1 MVMNATEPTTIT
13 PIVPAIPHPH
23 GLTHDAILA
32 QLNTSIHGL
41 SQAEAKLRLQQYGHN
56 SLPQK
61 KPAGLTEVFLRQ
73 FLGPFIYVL
82 LLAAIVSMALNE
94 WSDAGFIFA
103 VLIINAAIGTYQEY
117 NAEHSA
123 AALQNLIS
131 SRAMVMR
138 EGEANEIDSRELVP
152 GDIVL
157 LESGGRVPAD
167 LRLLDSTRLSI
178 DESLLTGESL
188 ASSKDAN
195 AHVSNETMLGDRGNM
210 AFAATL
216 VEQGRGRGVVIAT
229 GLATEIGTIAASVL
243 GEKSTKPPLLLRM
256 ERFTYRIAAFVAL
269 AAILLGT
276 IAFLQGTPLSH
287 IFILAV
293 ALAVSAIPEGLPVA
307 LTITLAIGMNR
318 MAKRNVII
326 RRLVAVESLGSC
338 TYIASDKTGTL
349 TMNELSADKIY
360 FHGQQPWQISAETDI
375 DVGSI
380 VTDKGSPSIQE
391 QALLERLCISVCLCN
406 EAFLGRSD
414 SGWVHH
420 GDSVDVALLI
430 MAHKAGIIRPEL
442 LGTYPVIAEIPFEAE
457 HRFSASLNRDGHRD
471 NKGNRVSIKGA
482 LENILPMCNR
492 MLTTNGDVTI
502 EASEIEHQAR
512 QLAQQGYRVLA
523 VADGNLL
530 LQDNEVFSAEHLS
543 SLCFLGLVAMID
555 PVRSEAK
562 AAIATCRDAGIEV
575 CMITGDHPATALAI
589 AQQLQLADSSAQVVS
604 GHQLKQAELKGPQAV
619 AELSAQTRIFA
630 RIEPQ
635 QKQEI
640 VKSLQQQ
647 GHFVAVTGDGANDA
661 PAMKSA
667 HVGIAMGKQGTDVAK
682 ETADMVITDDNF
694 ASIVAGIEE
703 GRIAYANVR
712 KVIFLLVSTGAAEIV
727 LFTLAL
733 LFGLPLPL
741 LAVQLLWL
749 NLVTN
754 GIQDVALAFE
764 PGEGNELKQP
774 PRPPQESIFNRLMLE
789 RTILSAITIGTLSFG
804 AFYWML
810 ENGYSVDQARNALLL
825 LMVLFENV
833 HVFNCRSELR
843 SAFQHS
849 PMRNRL
855 LLFGTLAAQ
864 LIHIAALYTPGLST
878 VLETQPVSFK
888 LWLQLLSLALILLL
902 VMECHKLF
910 RRHRPIQNG
919 TSAHKKPLK

>member
-1 MVMNATEPTTIT
+1 MIAAEPTNIT
-13 PIVPAIPHPH
+13 PIVPAIAHPH

-41 SQAEAKLRLQQYGHN
+41 SHAEAKLRLQQYGFN

-61 KPAGLTEVFLRQ
+61 KPPSLAEVFLRQ

-94 WSDAGFIFA
+94 WTDAGFIFA
-103 VLIINAAIGTYQEY
+103 VLIINAVIGTYQEY

-131 SRAMVMR
+131 SHARVMR

-167 LRLLDSTRLSI
+167 LRLLDSSRLSI
-178 DESLLTGESL
+178 DESLLTGESQ
-188 ASSKDAN
+188 ASNKDAN
-195 AHVSNETMLGDRGNM
+195 ARVADQATLGDRGNM

-216 VEQGRGRGVVIAT
+216 VEQGRGRGVVMAT

-243 GEKSTKPPLLLRM
+243 GEKVTKPPLLLRM
-256 ERFTYRIAAFVAL
+256 ERFTYLISAFVAL

-276 IAFLQGTPLSH
+276 IAFLQGTPLTH

-318 MAKRNVII
+318 MAKRNVVI

-349 TMNELSADKIY
+349 TINELSADKIY
-360 FHGQQPWQISAETDI
+360 LPGQQPWHISAETDI
-375 DVGSI
+375 DAGSI
-380 VTDKGSPSIQE
+380 ITATGSPSLQ
-391 QALLERLCISVCLCN
+391 QQTLLDRLCISVTLCN
-406 EAFLGRSD
+406 EAFLGRRD

-430 MAHKAGIIRPEL
+430 MAHKAGIVRPEL
-442 LGTYPVIAEIPFEAE
+442 LGTYPAIAEIPFEAE
-457 HRFSASLNRDGHRD
+457 HRFAANLNRDGNGD
-471 NKGNRVSIKGA
+471 DKSSRVSLKGA

-492 MLTTNGDVTI
+492 MLTSNGEITI
-502 EASEIEHQAR
+502 EPIEIEHQVH

-523 VADGNLL
+523 VADGKLHL
-530 LQDNEVFSAEHLS
+530 RDDEVFSAEHLS

-562 AAIATCRDAGIEV
+562 AAIAACRGAGVQV

-589 AQQLQLADSSAQVVS
+589 AQQLQLADSSDQVVS

-619 AELSAQTRIFA
+619 IELSAQARIFA
-630 RIEPQ
+630 RVEPQ
-635 QKQEI
+635 QKQQI
-640 VKSLQQQ
+640 VKALQQQ

-682 ETADMVITDDNF
+682 ETADMVITNDNF

-764 PGEGNELKQP
+764 PGEGDELRQP
-774 PRPPQESIFNRLMLE
+774 PRPPQEPIFNRLMLE
-789 RTILSAITIGTLSFG
+789 RTILSAITIGILAFS

-849 PMRNRL
+849 PMKNRL

-864 LIHIAALYTPGLST
+864 LIHIAALYTPGLNTILGTS
-878 VLETQPVSFK
+878 PVSFE
-888 LWLQLLSLALILLL
+888 LWLQLLGLALILLL
-902 VMECHKLF
+902 VMECHKFF
-910 RRHRPIQNG
+910 RRRNPIQNG
-919 TSAHKKPLK
+919 TSTLKKPLK

>member
-1 MVMNATEPTTIT
+1 MRAAEPTSFT

-23 GLTHDAILA
+23 GLSHDAILT

-41 SQAEAKLRLQQYGHN
+41 SQAEAKLRLQQYGCN
-56 SLPQK
+56 SLPQQ
-61 KPAGLTEVFLRQ
+61 KPPGLTAVFLRQ

-82 LLAAIVSMALNE
+82 LLAAIISITLNE

-131 SRAMVMR
+131 SRARVMR
-138 EGEANEIDSRELVP
+138 EGEANEIDSRKLVP

-178 DESLLTGESL
+178 DESLLTGESQ
-188 ASSKDAN
+188 ASNKNAN
-195 AHVSNETMLGDRGNM
+195 AHVADQATLGDRGNM

-256 ERFTYRIAAFVAL
+256 ERFTYRISAFVAL

-276 IAFLQGTPLSH
+276 IAFLQGMPLTQ

-349 TMNELSADKIY
+349 TINELSADKII
-360 FHGQQPWQISAETDI
+360 FPGMQPWQISAENDI
-375 DVGSI
+375 DDGNI
-380 VTDKGSPSIQE
+380 LTDRGSPSLQE
-391 QALLERLCISVCLCN
+391 QTLLDRLCISVSLCN
-406 EAFLGRSD
+406 EAFLGRND

-420 GDSVDVALLI
+420 GDSVDVALLV
-430 MAHKAGIIRPEL
+430 MAHKAGIVRPEL
-442 LGTYPVIAEIPFEAE
+442 LGTYPAIAEIPFEAE
-457 HRFSASLNRDGHRD
+457 HRFAASLNHDGGHD
-471 NKGNRVSIKGA
+471 GNSRVSLKGA
-482 LENILPMCNR
+482 LENVLPMCSR
-492 MLTTNGDVTI
+492 MLTTNGEIAI
-502 EASEIEHQAR
+502 EPSEIEHQVH

-523 VADGNLL
+523 VADGKLQ

-555 PVRSEAK
+555 PIRSEAK
-562 AAIATCRDAGIEV
+562 AAIAACRGAGIEV

-589 AQQLQLADSSAQVVS
+589 GQQLQLASSSAQVVS
-604 GHQLKQAELKGPQAV
+604 GHQLKQAELKSPQAI
-619 AELSAQTRIFA
+619 AELSAQARIFA
-630 RIEPQ
+630 RVEPQ
-635 QKQEI
+635 QKQQI
-640 VKSLQQQ
+640 VRALQMQN
-647 GHFVAVTGDGANDA
+647 HFVAVTGDGANDA

-694 ASIVAGIEE
+694 ASIIGGIEE

-764 PGEGNELKQP
+764 PGEGDELKQP
-774 PRPPQESIFNRLMLE
+774 PRPPQEPIFNRIMLE
-789 RTILSAITIGTLSFG
+789 RTILSAVTIGTLAFS
-804 AFYWML
+804 AFYWL
-810 ENGYSVDQARNALLL
+810 LQNGYSVDQARNALLL

-849 PMRNRL
+849 PMKNRL

-864 LIHIAALYTPGLST
+864 LIHITALYTPGLST
-878 VLETQPVSFK
+878 VLDARPVSLQ
-888 LWLQLLSLALILLL
+888 LWLQLLGLALILLL
-902 VMECHKLF
+902 VMECHKFF
-910 RRHRPIQNG
+910 RRRHPIHG
-919 TSAHKKPLK
+919 

>member
-1 MVMNATEPTTIT
+1 MSATEPTNIT
-13 PIVPAIPHPH
+13 SIVPAIPHPH
-23 GLTHDAILA
+23 GLSHDAILA

-41 SQAEAKLRLQQYGHN
+41 SQAEAELRLQQYGCN

-82 LLAAIVSMALNE
+82 LLAAIISIALNE

-123 AALQNLIS
+123 AALQDLIS
-131 SRAMVMR
+131 SRARVMR

-167 LRLLDSTRLSI
+167 LRLLDSSRLSI
-178 DESLLTGESL
+178 DESLLTGESQ

-195 AHVSNETMLGDRGNM
+195 AHVADQATLGDRDNM

-216 VEQGRGRGVVIAT
+216 VEQGRGRGVVMAT
-229 GLATEIGTIAASVL
+229 GLATEIGAIAASVL

-256 ERFTYRIAAFVAL
+256 ERFTYLISAFVAI

-276 IAFLQGTPLSH
+276 IAFLQGTPLTH

-326 RRLVAVESLGSC
+326 RRLIAVESLGSC
-338 TYIASDKTGTL
+338 TYISSDKTGTL
-349 TMNELSADKIY
+349 TINELSADKII
-360 FHGQQPWQISAETDI
+360 FPGMQPWHISAETNI
-375 DVGSI
+375 DDGNI
-380 VTDKGSPSIQE
+380 LTDRGNPSLQE
-391 QALLERLCISVCLCN
+391 QALLDRLCISVSLCN
-406 EAFLGRSD
+406 EAFLGRND
-414 SGWVHH
+414 SGGWVHH
-420 GDSVDVALLI
+420 GDSVDVALLV
-430 MAHKAGIIRPEL
+430 MAHKAGIVRPEL
-442 LGTYPVIAEIPFEAE
+442 LGTYPAIAEIPFEAE
-457 HRFSASLNRDGHRD
+457 HRFAANLNRDENRAD
-471 NKGNRVSIKGA
+471 NSCRVSLKGA
-482 LENILPMCNR
+482 LENVLPMCNR
-492 MLTTNGDVTI
+492 MLTINGEIVI
-502 EASEIEHQAR
+502 EPIEIEHQVHR
-512 QLAQQGYRVLA
+512 LAQQGYRVLA
-523 VADGNLL
+523 VADGTLR

-562 AAIATCRDAGIEV
+562 AAISACHSAGIEV

-589 AQQLQLADSSAQVVS
+589 AQQLQLADSSTQVVS

-619 AELSAQTRIFA
+619 AELSAQARIFA

-635 QKQEI
+635 QKQQI
-640 VKSLQQQ
+640 VRALQQQ

-682 ETADMVITDDNF
+682 ETADMVITNDNF
-694 ASIVAGIEE
+694 ASIVGGIEE

-774 PRPPQESIFNRLMLE
+774 PRPPQEPIFNRLMLE
-789 RTILSAITIGTLSFG
+789 RTILSAITIGILGFS

-810 ENGYSVDQARNALLL
+810 KNGYSTEQARNALLL

-849 PMRNRL
+849 PMKNRL

-878 VLETQPVSFK
+878 VLGTTPVSFK
-888 LWLQLLSLALILLL
+888 LWLQLLGLALILLL
-902 VMECHKLF
+902 VMECHKFF
-910 RRHRPIQNG
+910 RRRNPIQN
-919 TSAHKKPLK
+919 

>member
-1 MVMNATEPTTIT
+1 MSATEPTNIT
-13 PIVPAIPHPH
+13 SIVPAIPHPH
-23 GLTHDAILA
+23 GLSHDAILA

-41 SQAEAKLRLQQYGHN
+41 SQAEAELRLQQYGCN

-82 LLAAIVSMALNE
+82 LLAAIISIALNE

-123 AALQNLIS
+123 AALQDLIS
-131 SRAMVMR
+131 SRARVMR

-167 LRLLDSTRLSI
+167 LRLLDSSRLSI
-178 DESLLTGESL
+178 DESLLTGESQ

-195 AHVSNETMLGDRGNM
+195 AHVADQATLGDRDNM

-216 VEQGRGRGVVIAT
+216 VEQGRGRGVVMAT
-229 GLATEIGTIAASVL
+229 GLATEIGAIAASVL

-256 ERFTYRIAAFVAL
+256 ERFTYLISAFVAI

-276 IAFLQGTPLSH
+276 IAFLQGTPLTH

-326 RRLVAVESLGSC
+326 RRLIAVESLGSC
-338 TYIASDKTGTL
+338 TYISSDKTGTL
-349 TMNELSADKIY
+349 TINELSADKII
-360 FHGQQPWQISAETDI
+360 FPGMQPWHISAETNI
-375 DVGSI
+375 DDGNI
-380 VTDKGSPSIQE
+380 LTDRGNPSLQE
-391 QALLERLCISVCLCN
+391 QALLDRLCISVSLCN
-406 EAFLGRSD
+406 EAFLGRND
-414 SGWVHH
+414 SGGWVHH
-420 GDSVDVALLI
+420 GDSVDVALLV
-430 MAHKAGIIRPEL
+430 MAHKAGIVRPEL
-442 LGTYPVIAEIPFEAE
+442 LGTYPAIAEIPFEAE
-457 HRFSASLNRDGHRD
+457 HRFAANLNRDENRAD
-471 NKGNRVSIKGA
+471 SSCRVSLKGA
-482 LENILPMCNR
+482 LENVLPMCNR
-492 MLTTNGDVTI
+492 MLTINGEIAI
-502 EASEIEHQAR
+502 EPIEIEHQVHR
-512 QLAQQGYRVLA
+512 LAQQGYRVLA
-523 VADGNLL
+523 VADGTLR
-530 LQDNEVFSAEHLS
+530 LQDDEVFSAEHLS

-562 AAIATCRDAGIEV
+562 AAIAACHSAGIEV

-589 AQQLQLADSSAQVVS
+589 AQQLQLADSSTQVVS

-619 AELSAQTRIFA
+619 AELSAQARIFA

-635 QKQEI
+635 QKQQI
-640 VKSLQQQ
+640 VRALQQQ

-682 ETADMVITDDNF
+682 ETADMVITNDNF
-694 ASIVAGIEE
+694 ASIVGGIEE

-774 PRPPQESIFNRLMLE
+774 PRPPQEPIFNRLMLE
-789 RTILSAITIGTLSFG
+789 RTILSAITIGILGFS
-804 AFYWML
+804 AFYWIL
-810 ENGYSVDQARNALLL
+810 ENGYSTEQARNALLL

-849 PMRNRL
+849 PMKNRL

-878 VLETQPVSFK
+878 VLGTTPVSFK
-888 LWLQLLSLALILLL
+888 LWLQLLGLALILLL
-902 VMECHKLF
+902 VMECHKFF
-910 RRHRPIQNG
+910 RRRNPIQN
-919 TSAHKKPLK
+919 